1 MFIVIIFWY
10 VTQSTQ
16 CYNDWKSF
24 VLLNLLSAYYVLESK
39 RLNEYKIPVLRAYS
53 LVGGRQTV
61 NKCIKYGVC
70 QLVICA
76 LGKRI

>member
-1 MFIVIIFWY
+1 MNNI
-10 VTQSTQ
+10 
-16 CYNDWKSF
+16 
-24 VLLNLLSAYYVLESK
+24 
-39 RLNEYKIPVLRAYS
+39 KIPVLRAYS

-76 LGKRI
+76 LGKKNIGEWDRVLKCE